1 MIKVARHW
9 TPAILALSVVIL
21 TSSFVACGGNGEA
34 STDKPTATDPAVA
47 PTSDLSEATAPDDS
61 ASTAQSTPVAEAQ
74 VSSQV
79 SLDEYVAICGL
90 PEGELIEVEEIP
102 FEEISEAF
110 GEYTGKL
117 ESVEPPAVVADWHN
131 AIVAYQGAVK
141 QSIDTYLADPGGQ
154 SEDDYILT
162 ALFPVA
168 IQYQPGIDSAIASM
182 APDVRARMIEAGCIG
197 GETTDAVSAGP
208 ETQRAEIP
216 VGGSASGTLSESE
229 GIAYLQFQA
238 EMAQKYLIEVAWE
251 GLTRIRLLIK
261 DPPDPVV
268 SSIDQSNSSDS
279 PFVRRWTAPESGT
292 FHVEVWAL
300 EGAGSFNVSV
310 SIDDNPDS
318 PAGVSAAWVG
328 SEVRVSW
335 DPVDGV
341 EYYVVYHDDR
351 GPGCELGNDGAPRFC
366 DELATNVV
374 GTDYVHA
381 SPDPEENYFWVV
393 ACNREGCSKIDSW
406 NPTSP

>member
-1 MIKVARHW
+1 MIKMARHW
-9 TPAILALSVVIL
+9 IPAILALLVVL
-21 TSSFVACGGNGEA
+21 LALAFVACGGNGETP
-34 STDKPTATDPAVA
+34 TDKPTDPGVA
-47 PTSDLSEATAPDDS
+47 PTSDPSAATIPADS
-61 ASTAQSTPVAEAQ
+61 ASTAQSTPDAEAQ
-74 VSSQV
+74 VTSQV
-79 SLDEYVAICGL
+79 SLDKYLAICGL
-90 PEGELIEVEEIP
+90 PEGESMEVEEVP
-102 FEEISEAF
+102 FEELSEAF

-141 QSIDTYLADPGGQ
+141 QSIDAYLADPGGQ

-168 IQYQPGIDSAIASM
+168 IQYQPGIDSAIAGM
-182 APDVRARMIEAGCIG
+182 APDVRARMIEAGCIDE
-197 GETTDAVSAGP
+197 ETTDPVSTEPGI
-208 ETQRAEIP
+208 QRGEIP
-216 VGGSASGTLSESE
+216 VGGSASGTLSEPE

-300 EGAGSFNVSV
+300 EGAGSFSISV

-328 SEVRVSW
+328 SEVKVSW

-341 EYYVVYHDDR
+341 EYYTVYHDDR

-366 DELATNVV
+366 DQLATNVV

-381 SPDPEENYFWVV
+381 SPDPEENYYWVV